1 MQDTVI
7 HQSISNLHTDK
18 YVNHETG
25 ESMRSETKSNERVQ
39 KKRPTGTFQINS
51 DNYVMFDDNAVKY
64 LLKVLNRTDV
74 SRVFQMGNMTR
85 GECSVLSHPNNR
97 PHTSESLATVLD
109 MSMNKF
115 YTMVRRMVKEGI
127 LAYTTCAPTGIV
139 RKIYILNP
147 YIARKKK
154 VMNCELM
161 LSFCDVTKDVI
172 PREKM
177 LVMKIGTYEIE
188 YMSSLIPKELD
199 EEEMDEVHDLLKKG
213 HTRGNL
219 CTDSEVYG
227 YWRKAIIITE
237 KKSRN
242 TSKKPKTKTTVKDGE
257 MNTVTN

>member
-1 MQDTVI
+1 MQTTVI
-7 HQSISNLHTDK
+7 HQSVTNVHTDK

-25 ESMRSETKSNERVQ
+25 ETMRSETKSNERVQ
-39 KKRPTGTFQINS
+39 KKVPNGTFEINS

-85 GECSVLSHPNNR
+85 GECSVISHSNAK
-97 PHTSESLATVLD
+97 PHTSESLSEVLG

-115 YTMVRRMVKEGI
+115 YAMVRTMVKEGI
-127 LAYTTCAPTGIV
+127 LAYTVCAPTGIV

-147 YIARKKK
+147 YIARKKR

-161 LSFCDVTKDVI
+161 MTFCDVTKDVI

-177 LVMKIGTYEIE
+177 QVLQIGVYEIE
-188 YMSSLIPKELD
+188 YMSTLIPVELD
-199 EEEMDEVHDLLKKG
+199 EEETREVHDLLQKG

-219 CTDSEVYG
+219 CTETEVYG
-227 YWRKAIIITE
+227 YWRKVVPPVE
-237 KKSRN
+237 PRKKR
-242 TSKKPKTKTTVKDGE
+242 SK
-257 MNTVTN
+257 